1 MDRERRYHH
10 GDLRA
15 TLIAAAIG
23 EIESVGVDHLSL
35 RSLAHEVGVSP
46 SAAYHHFADK
56 DALISAVALRAFEL
70 LDQSVLDAV
79 QALPSGTPAV
89 TRLGAA
95 ASAYIAFASD
105 HEHLFRV
112 AFSGH
117 RPQSTATEHP
127 LLAQLLD
134 DIVDSGSAPAAL
146 RAGADAVVW
155 ATIHGIAT
163 LVIEGYFDPAD
174 VPTHI
179 AVLERT
185 MRIGELTGA

>member
-23 EIESVGVDHLSL
+23 EIETAGVEHLSL
-35 RSLAHEVGVSP
+35 RSLAQSVGVSP

-56 DALISAVALRAFEL
+56 DALICAVAIRAFEL
-70 LDQSVLDAV
+70 LDASVV
-79 QALPSGTPAV
+79 QAVESLAPEAGAV
-89 TRLGAA
+89 ARFGAA
-95 ASAYIAFASD
+95 ARAYIAFAVE

-117 RPQSTATEHP
+117 RPQATGTDHP
-127 LLAQLLD
+127 LLARLLD
-134 DIVDSGSAPAAL
+134 DIVESGSAPAAL